1 LSTTFKNI
9 FKTLIFF
16 GIGFAVLY
24 WVFHNQQIAFEE
36 QCMLEGTD
44 LDNCSLWDKMLADLS
59 SADFG
64 WIAIV
69 ILCFMISNLSRALR
83 WNMLLKPLGLD
94 AKLHN
99 TFGSIMI
106 AYFANLTIPRSGEII
121 RSVMISRYEDVEIE
135 KAMGT
140 IVTDRIIDVLS
151 LMIAI
156 GLAFILSFGK
166 MNTYFKENMDLNNT
180 LEQIL
185 SFPALAIVPV
195 IGLSTIYLTYRNW
208 DKLLDTMLGEKIY
221 KIVSGFSDGIK
232 SIKDVENV
240 TVFIFHSVII
250 WTMYY
255 VMTYLC
261 FFAFAP
267 TSDLGLVAGLTV
279 FVFGSLGIVF
289 PSPGGM
295 GSYHYLV
302 GEALGFYNI
311 GGADAFSFA
320 MIVFISINLFCN
332 IFFGLIFIILLP
344 IIHKKNTLN
353 IAGN

>member
-1 LSTTFKNI
+1 MSTTFKNI

-64 WIAIV
+64 WIALV

-94 AKLHN
+94 AKLHY

-121 RSVMISRYEDVEIE
+121 RSVMISRYEDVEVE

-151 LMIAI
+151 LLIAI

-166 MNTYFKENMDLNNT
+166 MNAYFKENMDLDT

-208 DKLLDTMLGEKIY
+208 DKLLDTMLGQKIY

-240 TVFIFHSVII
+240 PVFIFHSVII

-261 FFAFAP
+261 FLAFTP

-353 IAGN
+353 IAGS

>member
-1 LSTTFKNI
+1 
-9 FKTLIFF
+9 
-16 GIGFAVLY
+16 
-24 WVFHNQQIAFEE
+24 
-36 QCMLEGTD
+36 
-44 LDNCSLWDKMLADLS
+44 
-59 SADFG
+59 
-64 WIAIV
+64 
-69 ILCFMISNLSRALR
+69 
-83 WNMLLKPLGLD
+83 
-94 AKLHN
+94 
-99 TFGSIMI
+99 
-106 AYFANLTIPRSGEII
+106 
-121 RSVMISRYEDVEIE
+121 
-135 KAMGT
+135 MGT

-166 MNTYFKENMDLNNT
+166 MNNYFKENMDLNNT

-208 DKLLDTMLGEKIY
+208 DKLLDTMLGQKIY

-261 FFAFAP
+261 FLAFAP

-353 IAGN
+353 IAGS

>member
-1 LSTTFKNI
+1 MSSTLKNI
-9 FKTLIFF
+9 LKTLVFF
-16 GIGFAVLY
+16 GIGLSVLY
-24 WVFHNQQIAFEE
+24 LVFHNQQVAFEE

-44 LDNCSLWDKMLADLS
+44 LDNCSLWDKMVTNLS
-59 SADFG
+59 SANFG

-69 ILCFMISNLSRALR
+69 VLCFMISNLSRALR
-83 WNMLLKPLGLD
+83 WNMLLKPLGVD

-99 TFGSIMI
+99 TFGSIII

-121 RSVMISRYEDVEIE
+121 RSVMISRYEDVEVE

-140 IVTDRIIDVLS
+140 IVTDRIIDVIS
-151 LMIAI
+151 LLAVI
-156 GLAFILSFGK
+156 GLAFVLSFGK
-166 MNTYFKENMDLNNT
+166 MSTYFKENMDMDNT
-180 LEQIL
+180 LGRII
-185 SFPALAIVPV
+185 SFPVLGTLAV
-195 IGLSTIYLTYRNW
+195 IGLITLYLIYRNW
-208 DKLLDTMLGEKIY
+208 DKLIATKLGQKLH
-221 KIVSGFSDGIK
+221 KIVSGFADGIK

-240 TVFIFHSVII
+240 PMFVFHSVMI
-250 WTMYY
+250 WLMYY

-261 FFAFAP
+261 FLAFAP
-267 TSDLGLVAGLTV
+267 TAHLGLVAGLTV

-311 GGADAFSFA
+311 SGADAFSFA

-332 IFFGLIFIILLP
+332 IFFGLIFLIVLP
-344 IIHKKNTLN
+344 ILNKKR
-353 IAGN
+353 

>member
-1 LSTTFKNI
+1 
-9 FKTLIFF
+9 
-16 GIGFAVLY
+16 
-24 WVFHNQQIAFEE
+24 
-36 QCMLEGTD
+36 MLDGTD
-44 LDNCSLWDKMLADLS
+44 LADCSLWDKLVDDVSNAN
-59 SADFG
+59 FG

-69 ILCFMISNLSRALR
+69 VLCFMISNLCRALR
-83 WNMLLKPLGLD
+83 WNMLLKPLGVD

-121 RSVMISRYEDVEIE
+121 RSVMLSRYEDVEVE

-151 LMIAI
+151 LLIVI

-166 MNTYFKENMDLNNT
+166 MSSYFRENMDLDN
-180 LEQIL
+180 IL
-185 SFPALAIVPV
+185 GRIISFPVLGTLVIVGLATLYI
-195 IGLSTIYLTYRNW
+195 IYRNW
-208 DKLLDTMLGEKIY
+208 NKLISTKIGQKIY
-221 KIVSGFSDGIK
+221 KIVSGFADGIK

-240 TVFIFHSVII
+240 PTFIFYSIMI
-250 WTMYY
+250 WLMYY

-261 FFAFAP
+261 FLAFAP
-267 TSDLGLVAGLTV
+267 TANLGLVAGLTV

-302 GEALGFYNI
+302 GEALGFYGI

-320 MIVFISINLFCN
+320 NIVFLSINLFCN
-332 IFFGLIFIILLP
+332 ILFGLIFVIVLP
-344 IIHKKNTLN
+344 IINTIL
-353 IAGN
+353 ITSS

>member
-1 LSTTFKNI
+1 
-9 FKTLIFF
+9 
-16 GIGFAVLY
+16 
-24 WVFHNQQIAFEE
+24 
-36 QCMLEGTD
+36 MLEGTD

-185 SFPALAIVPV
+185 SFPALAIVPI

-208 DKLLDTMLGEKIY
+208 DKLLDTMLGQKLY

-240 TVFIFHSVII
+240 PVFIFHSVII

-261 FFAFAP
+261 FLAFAP
-267 TSDLGLVAGLTV
+267 TSDLGLIAGLTV

-353 IAGN
+353 ISGS

>member
-1 LSTTFKNI
+1 MSTTFKNI

-64 WIAIV
+64 WIALV

-94 AKLHN
+94 AKLHY

-121 RSVMISRYEDVEIE
+121 RSVMISRYEDVEVE

-151 LMIAI
+151 LLIVI

-166 MNTYFKENMDLNNT
+166 MNTYFKENMDLDT

-208 DKLLDTMLGEKIY
+208 DKLLDTMLGQKIY

-240 TVFIFHSVII
+240 PVFIFHSVII

-261 FFAFAP
+261 FLAFAP

-332 IFFGLIFIILLP
+332 IFFGLIFTILLP

-353 IAGN
+353 IAGS

>member
-1 LSTTFKNI
+1 
-9 FKTLIFF
+9 
-16 GIGFAVLY
+16 
-24 WVFHNQQIAFEE
+24 
-36 QCMLEGTD
+36 MLEGTD

-64 WIAIV
+64 WIALV

-121 RSVMISRYEDVEIE
+121 RSVMISRYEDVEVE

-151 LMIAI
+151 LLIAI

-166 MNTYFKENMDLNNT
+166 MNAYFKENMDLDT

-208 DKLLDTMLGEKIY
+208 DKLLDTMLGQKIY

-240 TVFIFHSVII
+240 PVFIFHSVII

-261 FFAFAP
+261 FLAFTP

-353 IAGN
+353 IAGS

>member
-1 LSTTFKNI
+1 
-9 FKTLIFF
+9 
-16 GIGFAVLY
+16 
-24 WVFHNQQIAFEE
+24 
-36 QCMLEGTD
+36 MLEGTD

-166 MNTYFKENMDLNNT
+166 MNTYFKENMDFNNT

-195 IGLSTIYLTYRNW
+195 IVLSTIYLTYRNW
-208 DKLLDTMLGEKIY
+208 DKLLDTMLGQKLY

-240 TVFIFHSVII
+240 PVFIFHSVII

-261 FFAFAP
+261 FLAFAP

-353 IAGN
+353 IAGS

>member
-1 LSTTFKNI
+1 
-9 FKTLIFF
+9 
-16 GIGFAVLY
+16 
-24 WVFHNQQIAFEE
+24 
-36 QCMLEGTD
+36 MLEGTD
-44 LDNCSLWDKMLADLS
+44 IDNCSLWDKMFADLS

-64 WIAIV
+64 WIALV

-208 DKLLDTMLGEKIY
+208 DKLLDTMLGQKIY

-261 FFAFAP
+261 FLAFAP

-311 GGADAFSFA
+311 GGADAFSFD

-344 IIHKKNTLN
+344 IFHKKNTLN
-353 IAGN
+353 IAGS

>member
-1 LSTTFKNI
+1 MSTTFKNI

-208 DKLLDTMLGEKIY
+208 DKLLDTMLGQKIY

-261 FFAFAP
+261 FLAFAP
-267 TSDLGLVAGLTV
+267 TSDLGLSSWID
-279 FVFGSLGIVF
+279 SLCIW
-289 PSPGGM
+289 
-295 GSYHYLV
+295 
-302 GEALGFYNI
+302 
-311 GGADAFSFA
+311 
-320 MIVFISINLFCN
+320 
-332 IFFGLIFIILLP
+332 
-344 IIHKKNTLN
+344 
-353 IAGN
+353 

>member
-1 LSTTFKNI
+1 
-9 FKTLIFF
+9 
-16 GIGFAVLY
+16 
-24 WVFHNQQIAFEE
+24 
-36 QCMLEGTD
+36 
-44 LDNCSLWDKMLADLS
+44 
-59 SADFG
+59 
-64 WIAIV
+64 
-69 ILCFMISNLSRALR
+69 
-83 WNMLLKPLGLD
+83 
-94 AKLHN
+94 
-99 TFGSIMI
+99 
-106 AYFANLTIPRSGEII
+106 
-121 RSVMISRYEDVEIE
+121 
-135 KAMGT
+135 
-140 IVTDRIIDVLS
+140 
-151 LMIAI
+151 
-156 GLAFILSFGK
+156 
-166 MNTYFKENMDLNNT
+166 
-180 LEQIL
+180 
-185 SFPALAIVPV
+185 
-195 IGLSTIYLTYRNW
+195 
-208 DKLLDTMLGEKIY
+208 MLGQKIY

-261 FFAFAP
+261 FLAFAP

>member
-1 LSTTFKNI
+1 
-9 FKTLIFF
+9 
-16 GIGFAVLY
+16 
-24 WVFHNQQIAFEE
+24 
-36 QCMLEGTD
+36 MLEGTD

-185 SFPALAIVPV
+185 SFPALAIVPI

-208 DKLLDTMLGEKIY
+208 DKLLDTMLGQKLY

-261 FFAFAP
+261 FLAFAP

-353 IAGN
+353 ISGS

>member
-1 LSTTFKNI
+1 
-9 FKTLIFF
+9 
-16 GIGFAVLY
+16 
-24 WVFHNQQIAFEE
+24 
-36 QCMLEGTD
+36 MLEGTD

-64 WIAIV
+64 WIALV

-166 MNTYFKENMDLNNT
+166 MNTYFKENMDLDT

-208 DKLLDTMLGEKIY
+208 DKLLDTMLGQKIY

-240 TVFIFHSVII
+240 PVFIFHSVII

-261 FFAFAP
+261 FLAFAP

-332 IFFGLIFIILLP
+332 IFFGLILIILLP

-353 IAGN
+353 IAGS

>member
-1 LSTTFKNI
+1 
-9 FKTLIFF
+9 
-16 GIGFAVLY
+16 
-24 WVFHNQQIAFEE
+24 
-36 QCMLEGTD
+36 MLEGTD

-185 SFPALAIVPV
+185 SFPALAIVPI

-208 DKLLDTMLGEKIY
+208 DKLLDTLLGQKLY

-240 TVFIFHSVII
+240 PVFIFHSVII

-261 FFAFAP
+261 FLAFAP

-353 IAGN
+353 IAGS

>member
-1 LSTTFKNI
+1 
-9 FKTLIFF
+9 
-16 GIGFAVLY
+16 
-24 WVFHNQQIAFEE
+24 
-36 QCMLEGTD
+36 
-44 LDNCSLWDKMLADLS
+44 
-59 SADFG
+59 
-64 WIAIV
+64 
-69 ILCFMISNLSRALR
+69 
-83 WNMLLKPLGLD
+83 MLLKPLGLD

-166 MNTYFKENMDLNNT
+166 MNTYFKENIDLNNT

-195 IGLSTIYLTYRNW
+195 IGLCTIYLTYRNW
-208 DKLLDTMLGEKIY
+208 DKLLDTMLGQKIY

-261 FFAFAP
+261 FLAFAP